1 MLHNRM
7 PKKYECMTAAIARIV
22 RLLGLQFQI
31 SYIYLDWQ
39 GNLKTLLTDY
49 VGDTI
54 MHQRTQ
60 VAMSAVV
67 LIKLQDSVIEMSNVL
82 L

>member
-1 MLHNRM
+1 
-7 PKKYECMTAAIARIV
+7 MTAAIARIV

-60 VAMSAVV
+60 HINLQVAMSAVV

>member
-1 MLHNRM
+1 M
-7 PKKYECMTAAIARIV
+7 PKKYDCKTTAIARIV

-31 SYIYLDWQ
+31 IYLDWQ

-60 VAMSAVV
+60 HRNLQVAMSAVV